1 MLCTPAE
8 HKTHK
13 HQICYGNVLQKRPF
27 NPTHFPQTEVLS
39 CPTAATCATFVWKA
53 SLEQERCLQGQG
65 FHGMLC
71 KHKDANA
78 IDLKMP
84 IVEGWSNISKGML
97 MLREQKW
104 HWNPIWIC
112 PYCKCRFYVQIFNQC
127 EFDAMLLP
135 HFTQNFTYALL

>member
-39 CPTAATCATFVWKA
+39 CPTAAACATFVWKA
-53 SLEQERCLQGQG
+53 SLEQERRLQGQG

-84 IVEGWSNISKGML
+84 IVEG
-97 MLREQKW
+97 
-104 HWNPIWIC
+104 
-112 PYCKCRFYVQIFNQC
+112 
-127 EFDAMLLP
+127 
-135 HFTQNFTYALL
+135 